1 MPHEFAVI
9 KRIIMKN
16 IIAIV
21 LITIISLNTNAQ
33 IAKAELVA
41 TGLTCSMCSNAINKQ
56 FKSMPDVD
64 RVETDLN
71 TNTFTVYLKKG
82 NSLTPKSFKDKVEK
96 AGFFIGS
103 LVLTMP
109 FTSVK
114 AGDNVKFETNNTSY
128 IFIDTKPQTLT
139 GETKVK
145 VLDKGFVTQK
155 EYKKLTKSL
164 AKYPSYVLNSNTSF
178 HLKTL

>member
-1 MPHEFAVI
+1 MALFFINA
-9 KRIIMKN
+9 
-16 IIAIV
+16 
-21 LITIISLNTNAQ
+21 NAQ
-33 IAKAELVA
+33 IAKAELIA

-56 FKSMPDVD
+56 FKNMPEVD

-71 TNTFTVYLKKG
+71 TNTFTIFLKKG
-82 NSLTPKSFKDKVEK
+82 NSLNPKAFKDKVEK
-96 AGFFIGS
+96 AGFFVGS

-109 FTSVK
+109 F
-114 AGDNVKFETNNTSY
+114 DNVKVSDNLKIDANNASY
-128 IFIDTKPQTLT
+128 IFIDTKPRTLS

-145 VLDKGFVTQK
+145 VLDQGFVTQK

-164 AKYPSYVLNSNTSF
+164 SKYPTYALGNSNSF

>member
-1 MPHEFAVI
+1 
-9 KRIIMKN
+9 MKN
-16 IIAIV
+16 IIAI
-21 LITIISLNTNAQ
+21 LFITIFSVNTNAQ
-33 IAKAELVA
+33 IAKAELIA

-56 FKSMPDVD
+56 FKNMPEVD

-82 NSLTPKSFKDKVEK
+82 NSLTPKTFKDKVEK

-103 LVLTMP
+103 LVLTIP
-109 FTSVK
+109 FNNIK
-114 AGDNVKFETNNTSY
+114 AADNIVFENNNASY
-128 IFIDTKPQTLT
+128 VFIDTKPQILT
-139 GETKVK
+139 GDTKVK

-164 AKYPSYVLNSNTSF
+164 AKYPSYVSNSNASF